1 MVTVVIT
8 KGHGCNNGERLEGHS
23 EWRRQFAVI
32 PPGRFMTPIDLR
44 GIGGMHSFP
53 VLEIA
58 FTCADGSSWIRR
70 GSGSLEPIESSP
82 ILHYDIGLPTEFN
95 RLDPYSD

>member
-1 MVTVVIT
+1 
-8 KGHGCNNGERLEGHS
+8 
-23 EWRRQFAVI
+23 
-32 PPGRFMTPIDLR
+32 
-44 GIGGMHSFP
+44 MHSFP